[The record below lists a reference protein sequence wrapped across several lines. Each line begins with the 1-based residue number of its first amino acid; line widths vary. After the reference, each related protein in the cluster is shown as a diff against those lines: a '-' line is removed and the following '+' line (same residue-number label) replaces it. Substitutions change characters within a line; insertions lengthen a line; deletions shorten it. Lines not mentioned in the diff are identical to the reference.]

1 MGSWAGEVYPTQ
13 LERQRICQ
21 FPGDWVVLGDR
32 VLIDDKGGLAIVPE
46 GGNRCVWQ
54 SATLDKALTT
64 EILQSLVKGGVVLIS
79 KLSSPSN
86 TSCWG
91 SRKARPGG
99 CVSCQLVE
107 PRAPGPSF
115 RSLVVGRSWKRS
127 GK

>member
-64 EILQSLVKGGVVLIS
+64 EILQCLVKGGVD
-79 KLSSPSN
+79 
-86 TSCWG
+86 C
-91 SRKARPGG
+91 
-99 CVSCQLVE
+99 
-107 PRAPGPSF
+107 
-115 RSLVVGRSWKRS
+115 
-127 GK
+127 